1 MNPAVLRP
9 LFGVLL
15 AIAVTT
21 AMDATGLAAFSAL
34 PLCPLMVGFWILQHF
49 SRADMGFERGRWR
62 DYGIAV
68 SYPLLVLGVVAV
80 VSIAAGAASPSTLN
94 WRKALINIAVA
105 ALATMVVATV
115 TEEGFFRGW
124 LWASLRRAKNSEL
137 RSLLYCSAAFAL
149 WHLSWVTLTADKL
162 PIAQV
167 PIFILNAAVIGMIWG
182 LLRWISGSVLVASVS
197 HGVWNG
203 LDYVLF
209 GFGTKSGMLGIAN
222 TAVFGPEV
230 GILGLAV
237 NGIFAAALLC
247 SRSRLM
253 PSAAATAEFKG
264 PGGLS
269 A

>member
-1 MNPAVLRP
+1 MNPAVLRA
-9 LFGVLL
+9 LVGVAL

-21 AMDATGLAAFSAL
+21 AMDATGLTAFSAL
-34 PLCPLMVGFWILQHF
+34 PLCPLTIGFWTLQHF
-49 SRADMGFERGRWR
+49 SRADMGFAWGRWR
-62 DYGIAV
+62 HYGIAV
-68 SYPLLVLGVVAV
+68 SYPALVLGVVAV
-80 VSIAAGAASPSTLN
+80 VSIAAGAASPSAVN
-94 WRKALINIAVA
+94 WRKAVINIAIA
-105 ALATMVVATV
+105 ALATMVIATV

-137 RSLLYCSAAFAL
+137 RCLLYCSAAFAL

-162 PIAQV
+162 PIVQV
-167 PIFILNAAVIGMIWG
+167 PIFIVNAAVIGMIWG

-209 GFGTKSGMLGIAN
+209 GFGTKAGMLGIAN

-237 NGIFAAALLC
+237 NAIVAAALLC
-247 SRSRLM
+247 WRTRLM
-253 PSAAATAEFKG
+253 CSSAARG
-264 PGGLS
+264 D
-269 A
+269 